1 MLIGVLSLIAVFAA
15 SITAIVILGKRNIFE
30 SVAVGTALLMCLHVV
45 ISFVLFTIDKYSVL
59 RTVSTMFIVSTL
71 TLTATLLLKK
81 GKKFVCDTSV
91 RNALIPIIICV
102 FLVPFVSLK
111 NGCYG
116 MGQDEGGYQVQALY
130 YMSGDTS
137 AVKDFE
143 GYYDLSEEDRETF
156 KQSIDYTNG
165 FDALR
170 EGYKDPNYHEGISPS
185 LRYIHGIPSFSALM
199 ATWGSI
205 FGPEDIQ
212 GVQTLIYVL
221 LIFLTYFVTVRLGFS
236 KVYSCLSCFAVG
248 FSPAVIWLM
257 KSSLTESFMAL
268 LIMLF
273 LWLLTTDTKWSD
285 ILSIVPVAVYGM
297 YHVSFYTIV
306 PLFIGV
312 YAFRYIATAEKKYV
326 GLMYAMPAL
335 QVMSFFT
342 MSRIQPIYTRNN
354 YMRLFVIKGAEHSV
368 SDLDGQVILVALIY
382 MFVISLFTIFIGKF
396 LRNNNRLLILGKNK
410 MFRWGLRVLIAVPIL
425 KIVIG
430 LMRADFPT
438 ALDAL
443 KQFMRTTFYNYAMAG
458 GLILFV
464 AAIVLA
470 LVRPSDMIK
479 DNKTSTL
486 SIMFF
491 YLVLVYS
498 AFLNGF
504 AHPLMYYTR
513 YLVPFLSVAVLFVM
527 FVLNERKNIKAYITV
542 PVFVLCMSIFV
553 PTNMS
558 LLTSRDDTKVTWEVM
573 NSITELFD
581 EDDAVI
587 VAENSRLVM
596 WAGIDA
602 MTDAD
607 VYPQYKDFEEMAV
620 DLWNDH
626 KDIYVIKRY
635 PMYDTD
641 TEFELVYMNTYDYE
655 EDCTRDPFPVTLY
668 PTDFSSR
675 EETIYVYRMAHT
687 DLREYPI
694 SDFYDSYTGL
704 AGYELTYAWTG
715 SEVVELNCDLEDR
728 DYTMTVDLMP
738 GIPFGAA
745 ENGCISIDVY
755 INDEFIDTVT
765 LAPGVNEE
773 GFTLQ
778 IDDEMFDEGDNVIRF
793 ESNLWDASIN
803 NPADPRQLG
812 FAIENVTFVS

>member
-30 SVAVGTALLMCLHVV
+30 SIAVGTAFLMCLHVA
-45 ISFVLFTIDKYSVL
+45 ISFALLTIDKYSVL
-59 RTVSTMFIVSTL
+59 RTVSTMFIVSAL

-81 GKKFVCDTSV
+81 GRKFVCDTSV

-143 GYYDLSEEDRETF
+143 GYYGLSEEEQETF

-165 FDALR
+165 FDALQ
-170 EGYKDPNYHEGISPS
+170 EGYKDPNYHEGVSPS
-185 LRYIHGIPSFSALM
+185 MRYIHGIPSFSALM

-205 FGPEDIQ
+205 FGPENIQ

-236 KVYSCLSCFAVG
+236 KVYSCMTCFAVG

-268 LIMLF
+268 LIILF
-273 LWLLTTDTKWSD
+273 LWLLTVDTKWSN

-312 YAFRYIATAEKKYV
+312 YAFRYIASAEKKNI
-326 GLMYAMPAL
+326 GLMYAMPVL
-335 QVMSFFT
+335 QVMSFFA

-354 YMRLFVIKGAEHSV
+354 YMRIFVIKRGEQTV

-382 MFVISLFTIFIGKF
+382 MFMISLFTIFIGKF
-396 LRNNNRLLILGKNK
+396 LKNNNRLLLLSKNRI
-410 MFRWGLRVLIAVPIL
+410 FRWGLRALIAVPIL
-425 KIVIG
+425 KIVISI
-430 LMRADFPT
+430 MRAENPT
-438 ALDAL
+438 ALDGL
-443 KQFMRTTFYNYAMAG
+443 RQFMRTTFYNYAMAG

-464 AAIVLA
+464 AAIVLV
-470 LVRPSDMIK
+470 LIRPSDMIK
-479 DNKTSTL
+479 DNKTASL

-491 YLVLVYS
+491 YLVLIYS
-498 AFLNGF
+498 AFLNGS

-513 YLVPFLSVAVLFVM
+513 YLVPFISVTVLFVM
-527 FVLNERKNIKAYITV
+527 FILNEHKKIKAYITV
-542 PVFVLCMSIFV
+542 PVFLLCMSIFV

-558 LLTSRDDTKVTWEVM
+558 LMTSRDDTKVQWEVM

-581 EDDAVI
+581 ADDAVI

-607 VYPQYKDFEEMAV
+607 VYPQYKDFEEMATE
-620 DLWNDH
+620 LWNDH

-655 EDCTRDPFPVTLY
+655 EDCERDPFPVTLY

-675 EETIYVYRMAHT
+675 EETVYVYRMAHT

-715 SEVVELNCDLEDR
+715 SDVVELNCQLEDR
-728 DYTMTVDLMP
+728 DYDMTVDLMP
-738 GIPFGAA
+738 GIPFGPMGTDHMDI
-745 ENGCISIDVY
+745 EVY
-755 INDEFIDTVT
+755 INDEYLDTITVS
-765 LAPGVNEE
+765 PGVNEE
-773 GFTLQ
+773 GFTIH
-778 IDDEMFDEGDNVIRF
+778 IDDELFDEGDNVIRF
-793 ESNLWDASIN
+793 ESDVWSATIV
-803 NPADPRQLG
+803 NPADGRTLG